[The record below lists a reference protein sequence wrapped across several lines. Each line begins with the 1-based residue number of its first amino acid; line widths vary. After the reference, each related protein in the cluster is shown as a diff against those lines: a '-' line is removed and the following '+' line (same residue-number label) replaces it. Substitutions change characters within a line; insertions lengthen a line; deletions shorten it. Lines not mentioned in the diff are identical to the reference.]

1 MVSGYRHVRQFHRS
15 LSLFVDTDAFNATS
29 ATRYN
34 YQTQTVDYKYLSGN
48 ETIYGIMGQHPTTN
62 VLWVGKSS
70 YVDSNI
76 YTYDVSGTSASEIN
90 HFPIPRRKVPARPGS
105 ISSTVS
111 PKRILTNKA

>member
-1 MVSGYRHVRQFHRS
+1 MCASFTDPY
-15 LSLFVDTDAFNATS
+15 LYFVDTDAFNATS

-90 HFPIPRRKVPARPGS
+90 HFYYPTQKGASPAGIDFVYRFS
-105 ISSTVS
+105 EAYI
-111 PKRILTNKA
+111 NK